1 MEYLAIGP
9 SSMGI
14 FAFMGC
20 LKQHEHK
27 LKNIIEISGSSAGA
41 LLGLF
46 LALEIPLD
54 DALDKLLK
62 LDIASLMKYNIRT
75 FLRKYGLIDRDTVYN
90 ALVEMYGCNP
100 KFSELKKKLHVATYN
115 LNRGKT
121 EYFSIDTHPSMYV
134 LDAIYMSISIPFLG
148 SVKPYN
154 GHIYLDGGTGED
166 VPITPFIGK
175 PVDKIITLKLFIQE
189 NYVDKISTFTEFINT
204 ILSRIV
210 SLRKDVDL
218 TKICKT
224 IYVSTG
230 GFNLFNFELTHDD
243 KLRLFLLGYNSS

>member
-1 MEYLAIGP
+1 MEYLVIGP

-27 LKNIIEISGSSAGA
+27 LKNILEISGSSAGA

-62 LDIASLMKYNIRT
+62 LDIASIMKYNIRT
-75 FLRKYGLIDRDTVYN
+75 FLRRYGFIERDTIYN
-90 ALVEMYGCNP
+90 ALVNMYGCNP

-121 EYFSIDTHPSMYV
+121 QYFSTDTHPSMRV
-134 LDAIYMSISIPFLG
+134 LDAIYMSMSIPFLG

-154 GHIYLDGGTGED
+154 GHIYLDGGTVED

-175 PVDKIITLKLFIQE
+175 SFDKIITFKLFIRE
-189 NYVDKISTFTEFINT
+189 NYIDKINTFTEFINT
-204 ILSRIV
+204 ILSRVI
-210 SLRKDVDL
+210 SLRKEVDL
-218 TKICKT
+218 SKVCET
-224 IYVSTG
+224 IYVSAG
-230 GFNLFNFELTHDD
+230 DYNLFDFELTHED